1 MKKTGPAIS
10 ADPVFLIINHICH
23 LLMRRIHPVKTLIYK
38 QIDKSFGNKSLRS
51 ILLF

>member
-23 LLMRRIHPVKTLIYK
+23 LMRRIHPVKTLIYE

>member
-10 ADPVFLIINHICH
+10 AGPVLLIINHVCH
-23 LLMRRIHPVKTLIYK
+23 LMRRIHPVKTLIYE

>member
-10 ADPVFLIINHICH
+10 ADPVFLIINHVCH
-23 LLMRRIHPVKTLIYK
+23 LMRRIHPVKTLIYE
-38 QIDKSFGNKSLRS
+38 QIDKSFGNKSLRP